1 MAMRAINQNKEN
13 KMAEQNSFLFRFKHS
28 LYIFGKAQFSAFIG
42 ALFDYSLMISLTEY
56 ASVFYSYSI
65 IISGAFGAVIN
76 YSLNRYWTFKTHD
89 VSQLK
94 QLRKFICVVAASVIL
109 KSAGTYLLT
118 ELLKLDYKISR
129 FCIDCVV
136 SFGINFPLQ
145 KYWVFRK

>member
-1 MAMRAINQNKEN
+1 MVMRAINQKMDNKV
-13 KMAEQNSFLFRFKHS
+13 APGSFLIRFRHS
-28 LYIFGKAQFSAFIG
+28 LYVFCKAQLSAFIG

-94 QLRKFICVVAASVIL
+94 QLRKFVCVVAASVIL

-118 ELLKLDYKISR
+118 ELLKLDYKLSR
-129 FCIDCVV
+129 FCIDVVV